1 MPAGGVDA
9 RSLVTVATR
18 AESVHVNTES
28 DGVNLRDFRDVRDLR
43 VRTWRR
49 RLTPVTRSVPE
60 ARRGARSVLTEWRI
74 PTGAAEAIELIVSEL
89 STNAVRHAR
98 VPDRFFEVALT
109 YDGEKAVEIEVSDA
123 SPRLPELQVPPL
135 EAESG
140 RGLPLVAAL
149 AESWELR
156 GRVIGKTVWAR
167 VLTR

>member
-1 MPAGGVDA
+1 M
-9 RSLVTVATR
+9 
-18 AESVHVNTES
+18 NTES

-49 RLTPVTRSVPE
+49 RLTPETRSVPE

-74 PTGAAEAIELIVSEL
+74 PADVAEAIELIVSEL

-109 YDGEKAVEIEVSDA
+109 YDGQKAVEVEVSDA
-123 SPRLPELQVPPL
+123 SPRLPEPQVPPL
-135 EAESG
+135 DAESG

-149 AESWELR
+149 AESWEIR
-156 GRVIGKTVWAR
+156 NRVIGKAVWAR